1 MQWRVRLLILLVLTS
16 GLMGCGKPAVAPPAG
31 ATPAGAT
38 PAIDPVYGHLT
49 HAQPKLP
56 TVKVWLGSEE
66 LIAEIAHTELAIRTG
81 MMYRTN
87 LAENE
92 GMLFVFP
99 PQLVGPKSFYMR
111 NCIVP
116 LSAAY
121 IAPDGSIAEI
131 VDLQPGNEKGV
142 DSQSSN
148 LQFVLEVPQGWFARH
163 NVRTGMVIRTE
174 RGSLQETFFRR

>member
-1 MQWRVRLLILLVLTS
+1 MQWFGKFSILLLVVWLV
-16 GLMGCGKPAVAPPAG
+16 GCGKPPAT
-31 ATPAGAT
+31 TPAGGA

-49 HAQPKLP
+49 HAQPRLP
-56 TVKVWLGSEE
+56 TVKIWLGSEE
-66 LIAEIAHTELAIRTG
+66 MIAEIARTELAIRTG

-87 LAENE
+87 MAENE
-92 GMLFVFP
+92 AMIFVFP
-99 PQLVGPKSFYMR
+99 PELIGPKSFYMR

-121 IAPDGSIAEI
+121 IAPDGSITEI
-131 VDLQPGNEKGV
+131 VDLQPGNETGV
-142 DSQSSN
+142 NSQSSN

-174 RGSLQETFFRR
+174 LGSLRETFFRR